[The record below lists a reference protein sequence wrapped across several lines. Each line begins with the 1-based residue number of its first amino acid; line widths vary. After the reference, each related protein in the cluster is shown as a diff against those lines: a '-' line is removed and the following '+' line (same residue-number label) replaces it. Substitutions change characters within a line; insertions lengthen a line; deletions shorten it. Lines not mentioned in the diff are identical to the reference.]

1 MKHSAKAVAKLAREQ
16 EKLARQQDAQLIGSV
31 KSGRAR
37 AGVAAPAAPAAPAAS
52 AAGPQGLAPAG
63 RIAPG
68 RAAASQPA
76 AGQAAAGRAAAG
88 QAAAGQA
95 AAGQAAAGQAAASQ
109 SGAGQAAAGQPA
121 FGGPG
126 RPDAA
131 AGAGR
136 GRFGQVPY
144 LIVLIGAGLGLVLMR
159 SSEQAVRGGTLVIA
173 GALLAGSVTR
183 LVLPDGKAGMLRS
196 RRRVVDV
203 AALTILGV
211 GLLIAGL
218 ILQVPG

>member
-37 AGVAAPAAPAAPAAS
+37 AGVAAPAAPAAPAA
-52 AAGPQGLAPAG
+52 GPQGLAPAG

-68 RAAASQPA
+68 RAAVSQLA

-95 AAGQAAAGQAAASQ
+95 AAGQAASQ
-109 SGAGQAAAGQPA
+109 SGAGQAAAGQA
-121 FGGPG
+121 AIGGPG

>member
-37 AGVAAPAAPAAPAAS
+37 AGVAAPTAPTAS

-68 RAAASQPA
+68 RAAVSQLA

-95 AAGQAAAGQAAASQ
+95 AAGQAASQ